1 MNRKISML
9 LITVMVLTVL
19 TGCRDGGITG
29 IGGKEYNGSTDL
41 MKNVSVNMELTD
53 EEMQDALS
61 KDGNRKYCDFSMALF
76 KAAMGDSF
84 IQVCTSE
91 DPGENESGFALEE
104 PEDGNLLVSPL
115 SVIYAM
121 AMTANGSDG
130 MTRCQ
135 LLMALTEGEFTGEAK
150 CGTSS
155 TGVGDIYDEYQDN
168 LNNYLR
174 AYMNLVNKN
183 AETDAQKIRD
193 WYGSEGK
200 GMQTPVLS
208 IANSIWF
215 KKDPKLTV
223 NDDFLETNGKYYNA
237 GIREA
242 DFDGNTLKAINS
254 WIEDHTAG
262 LIKDMLKEIPE
273 SAIMYLINALAFE
286 ADWEETYDPDY
297 QVHDGEF
304 YGENGVSNVK
314 YMSGQEYQY
323 LEDELA
329 TGFIKPYLGGHY
341 AFAALRPNNDVSLN
355 EYILHLDGEHLYE
368 LLNQP
373 IHHDVIATMPKFE
386 SKSSM
391 KLVDAFKA
399 MGVTDAFDVNV
410 ADFTK
415 LGSYTEN
422 NIFIGNIFHDTYINV
437 DERGTKAG
445 AATIVEMLAE
455 GAMAEEEPP
464 KYVTLD
470 RPFLY
475 MIIDTDQ
482 HIPLFIGTIRDL

>member
-91 DPGENESGFALEE
+91 DPGENESGSALEE
-104 PEDGNLLVSPL
+104 PEEGNLLVSPL

-121 AMTANGSDG
+121 AMTANGAGG

-168 LNNYLR
+168 LNDYLR

-183 AETDAQKIRD
+183 AEIDAQNIRD

-200 GMQTPVLS
+200 GMQPPVLS
-208 IANSIWF
+208 IANSIWINQRHRILEDYR
-215 KKDPKLTV
+215 KKMEAAGGVGNLTV
-223 NDDFLETNGKYYNA
+223 YAVDSKVVVKRTEQFATTNPDFSEIVDINA
-237 GIREA
+237 KH
-242 DFDGNTLKAINS
+242 LKALMS
-254 WIEDHTAG
+254 TIEDPSVDIVLSQGNLFLRTGSVVIDAKYTACENTVPDAERV
-262 LIKDMLKEIPE
+262 LSTKNSRYSVSFDKADMLGKLRMSSTFTGNDRTARAVLTFLKDETRLEAVSETTRFADMQVLSEISDE
-273 SAIMYLINALAFE
+273 NACGLTATFSLSLLQ
-286 ADWEETYDPDY
+286 DILRIYPD
-297 QVHDGEF
+297 D
-304 YGENGVSNVK
+304 
-314 YMSGQEYQY
+314 
-323 LEDELA
+323 
-329 TGFIKPYLGGHY
+329 TIKL
-341 AFAALRPNNDVSLN
+341 
-355 EYILHLDGEHLYE
+355 
-368 LLNQP
+368 
-373 IHHDVIATMPKFE
+373 
-386 SKSSM
+386 
-391 KLVDAFKA
+391 
-399 MGVTDAFDVNV
+399 
-410 ADFTK
+410 DFTSSTQPFW
-415 LGSYTEN
+415 LCAEDGDEN
-422 NIFIGNIFHDTYINV
+422 EKSILTACF
-437 DERGTKAG
+437 
-445 AATIVEMLAE
+445 M
-455 GAMAEEEPP
+455 
-464 KYVTLD
+464 
-470 RPFLY
+470 
-475 MIIDTDQ
+475 
-482 HIPLFIGTIRDL
+482 PLKS